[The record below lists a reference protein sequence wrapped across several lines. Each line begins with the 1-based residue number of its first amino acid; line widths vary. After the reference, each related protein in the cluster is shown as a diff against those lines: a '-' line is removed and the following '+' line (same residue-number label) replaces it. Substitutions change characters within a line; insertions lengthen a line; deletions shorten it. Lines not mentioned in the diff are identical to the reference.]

1 MQTNTKQTIRTR
13 TATNKS
19 DTKIG
24 GGKLHI
30 SPYGLHATILP
41 LIGVEEIAA
50 IISQASS
57 SPILITNNG
66 LSVV

>member
-1 MQTNTKQTIRTR
+1 MQTNTKQENASIRTR

-24 GGKLHI
+24 IGKLHI

-41 LIGVEEIAA
+41 LFTYHDE
-50 IISQASS
+50 
-57 SPILITNNG
+57 
-66 LSVV
+66 